1 MAVVSTTPQELR
13 IDINDQR
20 SMNNDNSSLQ
30 NCAGKLRL
38 YLSLGATQALF
49 AGFEVL
55 SRVALDQGVGKTAFT
70 FYRNCLATIVLG
82 IFGIIFERKNWR
94 KLTSKEVFY
103 FFFLGFLGV
112 TMNQLC
118 YLVGLGLTSVMVTSA
133 IRNCIPI
140 MTFVLAC
147 FFKLEKVDLRQRHGI
162 AKLSGALIGLVGSI
176 ILSIYKGPVVL
187 EGKFA
192 VFRTKDDQGSSA
204 IVSNIVERHVLYFFT
219 GELHYK
225 MVSWHLGAI
234 FLLLSGLSFALFLIL
249 QAPVLKSFPAPVTFA
264 SMSCLSSVIQ
274 LPVVGAAF
282 EPQWSLW
289 TNIKLGEALSIV
301 YAGVIGSGI
310 VSGIQS
316 WAVKEGGPVVVA
328 AYQPLETIITA
339 CLSYFFLKESLR
351 LGTLVGGL
359 TIIFGLYLLI
369 WGQRKEREA
378 NEEVTRKATEITLVL
393 QPSRRASFIKPVQ
406 VFDVEQRGI

>member
-1 MAVVSTTPQELR
+1 
-13 IDINDQR
+13 
-20 SMNNDNSSLQ
+20 MNNDNSSLQ

-70 FYRNCLATIVLG
+70 VLG
-82 IFGIIFERKNWR
+82 GDDEPALLPGRP
-94 KLTSKEVFY
+94 
-103 FFFLGFLGV
+103 GFDVGHGYIGHP
-112 TMNQLC
+112 QLHP
-118 YLVGLGLTSVMVTSA
+118 Y
-133 IRNCIPI
+133 N
-140 MTFVLAC
+140 
-147 FFKLEKVDLRQRHGI
+147 DL
-162 AKLSGALIGLVGSI
+162 
-176 ILSIYKGPVVL
+176 Y
-187 EGKFA
+187 
-192 VFRTKDDQGSSA
+192 SA
-204 IVSNIVERHVLYFFT
+204 IVSNIMESHILHFFT
-219 GELHYK
+219 RELHYK

-274 LPVVGAAF
+274 LPIVGEAF
-282 EPQWSLW
+282 EPQWNLW

-359 TIIFGLYLLI
+359 TIISGLYLLI

-406 VFDVEQRGI
+406 VFNVEQRGI